1 MQVWKDHDLVW
12 LLRIIVLDDVC
23 QPVVK
28 ACLQRGSTRDK
39 IRLMLQLYDIA
50 VMIKELV
57 LFDLRS
63 LHLIDQIIPDLYD
76 LVVIVD
82 VTFNEVVQV

>member
-1 MQVWKDHDLVW
+1 
-12 LLRIIVLDDVC
+12 
-23 QPVVK
+23 
-28 ACLQRGSTRDK
+28 
-39 IRLMLQLYDIA
+39 MLQLYDIA

-82 VTFNEVVQV
+82 VTFNEVV